1 MSQKRKNK
9 FRHNKKRNT
18 AFLFEVLV
26 KELTKASLQKN
37 EVRKNKVVAVLKK
50 HFSKGSVLH
59 KELDVY
65 RALSETRGVGKE
77 AAERMLLEA
86 KRSYALIP
94 MRTIFDSQSEAIADI
109 SKELGPSVYSNFVP
123 NYKDLATLAQIF
135 NQNAPLANRVLMEQ
149 KQIEVMTEAADS
161 TEAELKHVSNLTFKT
176 FTKRFN
182 KEYSGKLHEE
192 QASLLNKFI
201 YSFADNGLSL
211 SIYLNEE
218 IGRLKEVVSGSMK
231 LEEIATD
238 KNMLAN
244 AQKVMTILESFKDT
258 PLDEQG
264 VKKIL
269 KIQELARE
277 VSE

>member
-26 KELTKASLQKN
+26 KELTKASLQKD
-37 EVRKNKVVAVLKK
+37 EGRKNKIVAVLKK
-50 HFSKGSVLH
+50 HFSKGNPLH
-59 KELDVY
+59 KELDIY
-65 RALSETRGVGKE
+65 RALSETRGVGKG
-77 AAERMLLEA
+77 AAERMLSEA
-86 KRSYALIP
+86 KRTYALIP
-94 MRTIFDSQSEAIADI
+94 NRSIFDSQSEAIADI
-109 SKELGPSVYSNFVP
+109 SSELGPSVYSNFVP

-135 NQNAPLANRVLMEQ
+135 NQKAPLANRVLMEQ
-149 KQIEVMTEAADS
+149 KQVELMSNEAPEDPKD
-161 TEAELKHVSNLTFKT
+161 LQHVSNLTFKT

-201 YSFADNGLSL
+201 YSFADNGISL
-211 SIYLNEE
+211 NVYLNEE
-218 IGRLKEVVSGSMK
+218 IGRLKEAVKESMAMK
-231 LEEIATD
+231 DIASDT
-238 KNMLAN
+238 NMLSN
-244 AQKVMTILESFKDT
+244 ATKVLSILENFKNE
-258 PLDEQG
+258 PLTEAG

>member
-37 EVRKNKVVAVLKK
+37 ESRKNKVVTVLKK
-50 HFSKGSVLH
+50 HFSKGSVLY

-65 RALSETRGVGKE
+65 RALSETRGVGRE
-77 AAERMLLEA
+77 AAERMLSEA
-86 KRSYALIP
+86 KRTYALIP
-94 MRTIFDSQSEAIADI
+94 TRTIFDSQSDAIADI

-135 NQNAPLANRVLMEQ
+135 NQSAPLANRVLMEQ
-149 KQIEVMTEAADS
+149 RQVEAMSSAPSEGED
-161 TEAELKHVSNLTFKT
+161 LQHVSNLTFKT

-182 KEYSGKLHEE
+182 KEYSNKLHEE

-201 YSFADNGLSL
+201 YSFADNGVSL
-211 SIYLNEE
+211 KVYLNEE
-218 IGRLKEVVSGSMK
+218 IGRLKSVVRESMAM
-231 LEEIATD
+231 EEIAND
-238 KNMLAN
+238 DNMLAN
-244 AQKVMTILESFKDT
+244 AKRVMEILDGFKDE
-258 PLDEQG
+258 PLNESG
-264 VKKIL
+264 VRRIL

>member
-37 EVRKNKVVAVLKK
+37 EGRKSTVVKILKR
-50 HFSKGSVLH
+50 HFSKGSALYS
-59 KELDVY
+59 ELDVY
-65 RALSETRGVGKE
+65 RALTETRETTPEV
-77 AAERMLLEA
+77 AERMLKEA
-86 KRSYALIP
+86 KFSHAAIP
-94 MRTIFDSQSEAIADI
+94 SKSIFQGQSELISDI
-109 SKELGPSVYSNFVP
+109 SKELGPSVYMNFVP

-135 NQNAPLANRVLMEQ
+135 NQSAPLASRVLMEQ
-149 KQIEVMTEAADS
+149 KQVELMTSERQSAQDLA
-161 TEAELKHVSNLTFKT
+161 HVSNLTFKT

-201 YSFADNGLSL
+201 YSFSDNGISL
-211 SIYLNEE
+211 NVYLNEE
-218 IGRLKEVVSGSMK
+218 IDRLRGVVKKSLEMKEISEDKRM
-231 LEEIATD
+231 LE
-238 KNMLAN
+238 N
-244 AQKVMTILESFKDT
+244 AHKVLSILDDFQTE
-258 PLDEQG
+258 PLSEAG
-264 VKKIL
+264 VKRIL